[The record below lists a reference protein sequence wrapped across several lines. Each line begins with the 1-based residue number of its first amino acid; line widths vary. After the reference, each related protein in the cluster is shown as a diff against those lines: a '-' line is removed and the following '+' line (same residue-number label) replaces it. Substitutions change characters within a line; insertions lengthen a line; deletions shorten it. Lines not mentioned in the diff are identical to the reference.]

1 MQLES
6 KVRPKMFRFIEIMVY
21 GNETKIYNSNRN
33 LIMREN
39 KKNKIN
45 RPDSLLTGLRWETT
59 F

>member
-1 MQLES
+1 M
-6 KVRPKMFRFIEIMVY
+6 RPKMFRFIEIMVY
-21 GNETKIYNSNRN
+21 GNEKKIYNSNRN